1 MDRLI
6 EWAEN
11 QSFQKMVL
19 EQLDIHT
26 HTHTHT
32 HTESRHIPYIFQKS
46 YSKMEYRF
54 QCKMQNSKFLED
66 NIRENLDDLG
76 YGDDFNI

>member
-1 MDRLI
+1 MGRKSVFSKNG
-6 EWAEN
+6 AGATGY
-11 QSFQKMVL
+11 S
-19 EQLDIHT
+19 